1 MHGYYYGF
9 TSNYIPLKLSGNYQ
23 INEIYKIKLRKEDIN
38 LLIAVLDISSAF
50 SKNLEGIISI
60 AYK

>member
-1 MHGYYYGF
+1 MLIEEYKDGYYYGF

-38 LLIAVLDISSAF
+38 FDM
-50 SKNLEGIISI
+50 NN
-60 AYK
+60 